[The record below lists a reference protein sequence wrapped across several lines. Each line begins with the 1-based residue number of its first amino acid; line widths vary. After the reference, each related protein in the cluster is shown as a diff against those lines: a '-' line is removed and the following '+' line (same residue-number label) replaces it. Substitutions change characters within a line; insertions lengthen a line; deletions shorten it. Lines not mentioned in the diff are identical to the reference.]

1 MSEKLPSYEDFIVD
15 GSGLPSVDELIV
27 KNNLPSVDVIIDES
41 NLPSVDELIEENNL
55 PSVDDFIEPPRPE
68 EEIAD
73 LINAD
78 SADYDFRSVGAGNTA
93 IDTSPCSI
101 EETQNLTEIIQLIND
116 VRKDIPEIP
125 EIRYYDSELESILEQ
140 IKEIPQVRYYDK
152 EIEAVCEQIDSVK
165 EEIKELPEP
174 RYYDN
179 EIDQIQQTISNLPE
193 VKYYDQEV
201 NNLEESF
208 SELKEFVSNIPNYDD
223 ELNSLRD
230 KFNYEIQQFSE
241 NVEVKDFD
249 KKVEIDNLKINLKET
264 TEKIYEE
271 LKKSSDQIHD
281 YRLHLKDDDRK
292 LKKQILGQY
301 NLLKENIEKQVK
313 EFNTK
318 NIESQNII
326 TGSLKEYFNELQEK
340 ISSIPEIKYYDE
352 QIKDL
357 NVKFDIDIKEL
368 RDIVNQLKESQ
379 RQTLQENL
387 LTEPPSTDNED
398 PLTPLNQNFVTYE
411 KLQENYQ
418 LFVNRVQQQLAS
430 FGGGGEVRL
439 EFLDDIDR
447 DTALVD
453 GKFLKYQ
460 ASTKTFVGASGGGE
474 GSSQTLNEVLIEGNT
489 SSTGISVGVV
499 TATSFS
505 GDGSDLTG
513 LTASQIPNLA
523 ADKITS
529 GTIDADRIPTL
540 NQNTSGTS
548 AGLTGS
554 PSVELTNIVG
564 AAASVTGIVTA
575 TTFVGALTG
584 NVTGNVSGTSGST
597 TGNAATAT
605 KLATARTIAG
615 VSFDGSADI
624 SLNNNAIT
632 NGAGYITTSF
642 TNTNQ
647 LTNGAGFITA
657 SDDITGNT
665 SGTAAGLSG
674 TPNIS
679 VGSVSATTG
688 AFSSDVTLTNT
699 DTDSSAGPIINLF
712 RNSSSPA
719 DADYLGQIKFQ
730 GESDTGVQRNYA
742 KITGKISDA
751 SNGTE
756 DGIIEFAHIKAGS
769 QNISARFKSTILQ
782 LLNDTDFSVA
792 GDSTF
797 TGAISGSSATF
808 TGNVSVGGTLTYE
821 DVTNVDSIGIVT
833 ARSGIELGAGSIT
846 PIIAIEAAATSTTT
860 TTSASNI
867 DTFAAATFRSAQY
880 QIQITQGSSYHVTTL
895 NVLHDGSSVY
905 LNEFGTIRTG
915 ASLASFDADIDSGNV
930 RVRATPTTDSSTVFK
945 LTKTLTRV

>member
-15 GSGLPSVDELIV
+15 ESSLPSVDELIV

-41 NLPSVDELIEENNL
+41 NLPSVDELIEEKNL

-101 EETQNLTEIIQLIND
+101 EETQNLKEIIQLIND

-125 EIRYYDSELESILEQ
+125 EIKYYDSELESILEQ
-140 IKEIPQVRYYDK
+140 IKEIPEVRYYDK
-152 EIEAVCEQIDSVK
+152 EIEAVCEQIDNVK

-174 RYYDN
+174 KYYDE

-201 NNLEESF
+201 NNLEKSF
-208 SELKEFVSNIPNYDD
+208 SELKEFVSNAPNYED

-249 KKVEIDNLKINLKET
+249 KKVEIDNLKTDLKET
-264 TEKIYEE
+264 TEKIYKE
-271 LKKSSDQIHD
+271 LKKSSDQIHEH
-281 YRLHLKDDDRK
+281 RLHLKDDDRK

-313 EFNTK
+313 QFNTK

-379 RQTLQENL
+379 KQTLQENL

-398 PLTPLNQNFVTYE
+398 PLTPIDQQFVTYE

-460 ASTKTFVGASGGGE
+460 ASTKTFVGSDASGGG
-474 GSSQTLNEVLIEGNT
+474 GSSQTLDEVLSEGNS
-489 SSTGISVGVV
+489 SSTGISVGISTATKLHVGVDTGVYGENLVV
-499 TATSFS
+499 TGDARVTGILTIGTGSIVLDPSAKQLRGLEEIIIGIANSITIKQDSKGEIEFS
-505 GDGSDLTG
+505 DAGGQQKSVG
-513 LTASQIPNLA
+513 I
-523 ADKITS
+523 
-529 GTIDADRIPTL
+529 GTTVSI
-540 NQNTSGTS
+540 NTS
-548 AGLTGS
+548 
-554 PSVELTNIVG
+554 
-564 AAASVTGIVTA
+564 GIVTA
-575 TTFVGALTG
+575 TTFVGDLTG
-584 NVTGNVSGTSGST
+584 DVTGNVSGT
-597 TGNAATAT
+597 
-605 KLATARTIAG
+605 AG
-615 VSFDGSADI
+615 
-624 SLNNNAIT
+624 
-632 NGAGYITTSF
+632 
-642 TNTNQ
+642 
-647 LTNGAGFITA
+647 
-657 SDDITGNT
+657 
-665 SGTAAGLSG
+665 GLSG
-674 TPNIS
+674 TPNIT
-679 VGSVSATTG
+679 VGSIVATTG
-688 AFSSDVTLTNT
+688 QFS
-699 DTDSSAGPIINLF
+699 
-712 RNSSSPA
+712 
-719 DADYLGQIKFQ
+719 
-730 GESDTGVQRNYA
+730 
-742 KITGKISDA
+742 
-751 SNGTE
+751 
-756 DGIIEFAHIKAGS
+756 
-769 QNISARFKSTILQ
+769 
-782 LLNDTDFSVA
+782 
-792 GDSTF
+792 
-797 TGAISGSSATF
+797 
-808 TGNVSVGGTLTYE
+808 GNVTVGGTLTYD
-821 DVTNVDSIGIVT
+821 DVTFLDSVGVAT
-833 ARSGIELGAGSIT
+833 ARSGLDVCAGSIT
-846 PIIAIEAAATSTTT
+846 PVISLQAATTTLT

-867 DTFAAATFRSAQY
+867 DTFVAATFRSAQY

-905 LNEFGTIRTG
+905 LSEFGTIRTG
-915 ASLASFDADIDSGNV
+915 AILATFDADINSGNV
-930 RVRATPTTDSSTVFK
+930 RVRATPASDSSTVFK
-945 LTKTLTRV
+945 LSKNLTRV

>member
-15 GSGLPSVDELIV
+15 ESSLPSVDEIIV

-41 NLPSVDELIEENNL
+41 NLPSVDELKEENNL

-125 EIRYYDSELESILEQ
+125 EIKYYDSELESILEQ
-140 IKEIPQVRYYDK
+140 IKEIPEVRYYDK
-152 EIEAVCEQIDSVK
+152 EIEAVCEQIDIVK

-174 RYYDN
+174 KYYDE
-179 EIDQIQQTISNLPE
+179 EIDQIKQTIFNLPE

-201 NNLEESF
+201 SDLEESF
-208 SELKEFVSNIPNYDD
+208 SELKRIVSDAPNYDD
-223 ELNSLRD
+223 EINSLRD
-230 KFNYEIQQFSE
+230 EFNHEIQQFSE
-241 NVEVKDFD
+241 NIEVKDFD
-249 KKVEIDNLKINLKET
+249 KKVEIDNLKTDLKET

-271 LKKSSDQIHD
+271 LKKSSNQIHE

-301 NLLKENIEKQVK
+301 NLLKENIEKQVN

-326 TGSLKEYFNELQEK
+326 TGSLKEYFDELQEK
-340 ISSIPEIKYYDE
+340 ISSIPEVKYYDE
-352 QIKDL
+352 QLEEL
-357 NVKFDIDIKEL
+357 NVKFNIDIKEL
-368 RDIVNQLKESQ
+368 REIVDNLKETQ
-379 RQTLQENL
+379 KQTLQENL
-387 LTEPPSTDNED
+387 LSEPPSIDNED
-398 PLTPLNQNFVTYE
+398 PLTPLDQNFVTYE

-418 LFVNRVQQQLAS
+418 LFVNKVQQQLAS

-474 GSSQTLNEVLIEGNT
+474 GSSQNLNEVLTEGNT

-513 LTASQIPNLA
+513 LTASQ
-523 ADKITS
+523 
-529 GTIDADRIPTL
+529 IPTL

-584 NVTGNVSGTSGST
+584 NVTGNVSGT
-597 TGNAATAT
+597 
-605 KLATARTIAG
+605 
-615 VSFDGSADI
+615 
-624 SLNNNAIT
+624 
-632 NGAGYITTSF
+632 
-642 TNTNQ
+642 
-647 LTNGAGFITA
+647 
-657 SDDITGNT
+657 
-665 SGTAAGLSG
+665 AAGLSG

-679 VGSVSATTG
+679 VGSV
-688 AFSSDVTLTNT
+688 
-699 DTDSSAGPIINLF
+699 
-712 RNSSSPA
+712 
-719 DADYLGQIKFQ
+719 
-730 GESDTGVQRNYA
+730 
-742 KITGKISDA
+742 
-751 SNGTE
+751 
-756 DGIIEFAHIKAGS
+756 
-769 QNISARFKSTILQ
+769 
-782 LLNDTDFSVA
+782 
-792 GDSTF
+792 
-797 TGAISGSSATF
+797 SGSSATF
-808 TGNVSVGGTLTYE
+808 TGNVSVGGTLTYD

-846 PIIAIEAAATSTTT
+846 PIIAIEAATSTTT

>member
-1 MSEKLPSYEDFIVD
+1 MSGKLPSYEDFIVD
-15 GSGLPSVDELIV
+15 DSSLPSVDELIV

-41 NLPSVDELIEENNL
+41 KLPSVDELIEENNL
-55 PSVDDFIEPPRPE
+55 PSVDDYI
-68 EEIAD
+68 D
-73 LINAD
+73 M
-78 SADYDFRSVGAGNTA
+78 SVGAGNTA
-93 IDTSPCSI
+93 VDTAPCSVE
-101 EETQNLTEIIQLIND
+101 EETDEQQDLTEIIQLIND

-125 EIRYYDSELESILEQ
+125 EIKYYDSELESILEQ
-140 IKEIPQVRYYDK
+140 IKEIPEVRYYDR
-152 EIEAVCEQIDSVK
+152 EIEAVCEQIDIVK

-174 RYYDN
+174 KYYDK

-201 NNLEESF
+201 NNLQESF
-208 SELKEFVSNIPNYDD
+208 SQLKEFVSNAPNYDD

-241 NVEVKDFD
+241 NIEVKDFD
-249 KKVEIDNLKINLKET
+249 KKVEIDNLKADLKET
-264 TEKIYEE
+264 SEKIYEE
-271 LKKSSDQIHD
+271 LKKSSNQIHE

-301 NLLKENIEKQVK
+301 NLLKQNIEKQVK
-313 EFNTK
+313 EFNIK

-368 RDIVNQLKESQ
+368 RDIVNDLKETQ
-379 RQTLQENL
+379 KQALQENVS
-387 LTEPPSTDNED
+387 TEPPSIDDENSITLSDEKY
-398 PLTPLNQNFVTYE
+398 VTHE
-411 KLQENYQ
+411 KLHENYQ
-418 LFVNRVQQQLAS
+418 LFVNRVQQELTS
-430 FGGGGEVRL
+430 FSGSGSGEVRL
-439 EFLDDIDR
+439 EFLDDLDR
-447 DTALVD
+447 DSALVD

-460 ASTKTFVGASGGGE
+460 ASTKTFIGASGGGE
-474 GSSQTLNEVLIEGNT
+474 GSSQNLNEVLTEGNT
-489 SSTGISVGVV
+489 SSKGMSVGVL

-513 LTASQIPNLA
+513 LTASQIP
-523 ADKITS
+523 
-529 GTIDADRIPTL
+529 TL

-548 AGLTGS
+548 GGLSGS

-564 AAASVTGIVTA
+564 AAASISGIVTA
-575 TTFVGALTG
+575 TTFVG
-584 NVTGNVSGTSGST
+584 NFTGNVSGTSGST

-605 KLATARTIAG
+605 KLATARNIGG
-615 VSFDGSADI
+615 VSFDGSASINLPGVNETGNQDTTGTARGLNGTPNITVGDVVASSLDI
-624 SLNNNAIT
+624 SGDADIDGTLEADAIT
-632 NGAGYITTSF
+632 I
-642 TNTNQ
+642 
-647 LTNGAGFITA
+647 
-657 SDDITGNT
+657 D
-665 SGTAAGLSG
+665 GTALDTHIAGVTVTNATNATNASGLTG

-688 AFSSDVTLTNT
+688 AFSGDVTLTNT

-782 LLNDTDFSVA
+782 LLNDTDLSVA

-797 TGAISGSSATF
+797 TGAISGSSASF

-846 PIIAIEAAATSTTT
+846 PIIAIEAATSTTT

-867 DTFAAATFRSAQY
+867 DTFVAATFRSAQY
-880 QIQITQGSSYHVTTL
+880 QIQITQGSNYHVTTL

-905 LNEFGTIRTG
+905 LNEFGTIRTS
-915 ASLASFDADIDSGNV
+915 ASLATFDADIDSGNV

>member
-1 MSEKLPSYEDFIVD
+1 MSEKLPSYEDFIED
-15 GSGLPSVDELIV
+15 ESSLPSVDELIV
-27 KNNLPSVDVIIDES
+27 
-41 NLPSVDELIEENNL
+41 ENNL
-55 PSVDDFIEPPRPE
+55 PSVDDFIEPLRPE

-78 SADYDFRSVGAGNTA
+78 SADYNFPSVGAGNTA

-101 EETQNLTEIIQLIND
+101 EETQNLKEIIQLIND

-125 EIRYYDSELESILEQ
+125 EIKYYDSELESILEQ
-140 IKEIPQVRYYDK
+140 IKEIPEVRYYDK
-152 EIEAVCEQIDSVK
+152 EIEAVCEQIDTVK

-174 RYYDN
+174 KYYDE
-179 EIDQIQQTISNLPE
+179 EIDQIKQTISNLPE
-193 VKYYDQEV
+193 VKYYDEEV
-201 NNLEESF
+201 SNLEESF
-208 SELKEFVSNIPNYDD
+208 SELKKFVSDAPNYDD

-241 NVEVKDFD
+241 SIEVKDFD
-249 KKVEIDNLKINLKET
+249 KKVEIDNLKTDLKET

-271 LKKSSDQIHD
+271 LKKSSDQIHEH
-281 YRLHLKDDDRK
+281 RLHLKDDDRK

-301 NLLKENIEKQVK
+301 NILKENIEKQIE

-326 TGSLKEYFNELQEK
+326 TGSLKDYFDNLQEK
-340 ISSIPEIKYYDE
+340 ISALPEVKYYDE
-352 QIKDL
+352 QIKELDNKL
-357 NVKFDIDIKEL
+357 DVDINEL
-368 RDIVNQLKESQ
+368 REIVNELKESQ
-379 RQTLQENL
+379 NQTLQENL

-460 ASTKTFVGASGGGE
+460 ASTKTFVGSDASGGG
-474 GSSQTLNEVLIEGNT
+474 GGGGSQTLDEVLSEGNS
-489 SSTGISVGVV
+489 SSTGISVGISTATKLHVGVDTGVYGENLVV
-499 TATSFS
+499 T
-505 GDGSDLTG
+505 GDARVTGILTVGTGSIVLDPSAKQLRG
-513 LTASQIPNLA
+513 LEEIVIGIANSITIKQDSQGEIEF
-523 ADKITS
+523 ADAGGQQKSVGI
-529 GTIDADRIPTL
+529 GTTVSI
-540 NQNTSGTS
+540 NTSG
-548 AGLTGS
+548 
-554 PSVELTNIVG
+554 I
-564 AAASVTGIVTA
+564 ITA

-657 SDDITGNT
+657 SDDITGNAATATKLETARNIGGVSFDGSAAINLPGVNESGNQNT
-665 SGTAAGLSG
+665 SGNAGGLSG
-674 TPNIS
+674 TPNIT
-679 VGSVSATTG
+679 VGSIVATTG
-688 AFSSDVTLTNT
+688 QFS
-699 DTDSSAGPIINLF
+699 
-712 RNSSSPA
+712 
-719 DADYLGQIKFQ
+719 
-730 GESDTGVQRNYA
+730 
-742 KITGKISDA
+742 
-751 SNGTE
+751 
-756 DGIIEFAHIKAGS
+756 
-769 QNISARFKSTILQ
+769 
-782 LLNDTDFSVA
+782 
-792 GDSTF
+792 
-797 TGAISGSSATF
+797 
-808 TGNVSVGGTLTYE
+808 GNVTVGGTLTYD
-821 DVTNVDSIGIVT
+821 DVTFLDSVGVAT
-833 ARSGIELGAGSIT
+833 ARSGLDVCAGSIT
-846 PIIAIEAAATSTTT
+846 PVISLQAATTTLT

-867 DTFAAATFRSAQY
+867 DTFVAATFRSA
-880 QIQITQGSSYHVTTL
+880 
-895 NVLHDGSSVY
+895 
-905 LNEFGTIRTG
+905 
-915 ASLASFDADIDSGNV
+915 
-930 RVRATPTTDSSTVFK
+930 
-945 LTKTLTRV
+945 

>member
-1 MSEKLPSYEDFIVD
+1 MSEKLPSYEDFIVNE
-15 GSGLPSVDELIV
+15 SSLPSVDELIV

-41 NLPSVDELIEENNL
+41 DLPSVDELIDDNNL
-55 PSVDDFIEPPRPE
+55 PSVDDYI
-68 EEIAD
+68 D
-73 LINAD
+73 M
-78 SADYDFRSVGAGNTA
+78 SVGAGNTA
-93 IDTSPCSI
+93 VDTAPCSV
-101 EETQNLTEIIQLIND
+101 EEEITDEQQDLTEIIQLIND

-125 EIRYYDSELESILEQ
+125 EIKYYDSELESILEQ
-140 IKEIPQVRYYDK
+140 IKEIPEVRYYDR
-152 EIEAVCEQIDSVK
+152 EIEAVCEQIDNVK

-174 RYYDN
+174 KYYDE
-179 EIDQIQQTISNLPE
+179 EIDQIKQTIFNLPE
-193 VKYYDQEV
+193 VKYYDQEISD
-201 NNLEESF
+201 LEESF
-208 SELKEFVSNIPNYDD
+208 SELKKFVSDAPNYDD

-249 KKVEIDNLKINLKET
+249 KKVEIDNLKTDLKET
-264 TEKIYEE
+264 TEKIYDE
-271 LKKSSDQIHD
+271 LKKSSDQIHEH
-281 YRLHLKDDDRK
+281 RLHLKDDDRK

-301 NLLKENIEKQVK
+301 NLLKENIEKQIK

-326 TGSLKEYFNELQEK
+326 TGSLKDYFDDLQEK
-340 ISSIPEIKYYDE
+340 ISTLPEVKYYDE
-352 QIKDL
+352 QIKELDNKL
-357 NVKFDIDIKEL
+357 DIDINEL
-368 RDIVNQLKESQ
+368 REIVNELKETQ
-379 RQTLQENL
+379 KQTLHENL

-398 PLTPLNQNFVTYE
+398 PLTPLDQQFVTYE

-447 DTALVD
+447 DSALVD

-460 ASTKTFVGASGGGE
+460 ASTKTFVGADASGGG
-474 GSSQTLNEVLIEGNT
+474 GGGSQTLDEVLSEGNS
-489 SSTGISVGVV
+489 SSTGISVGISTASKLHVGVDTGVYGENLVV
-499 TATSFS
+499 TGDARVTGILTIGTGSIVLDPSAKQLRGLEEIVIGIANSITIKQDSQGEIEFADAGGQQKSVGIGTTVSINTSGIITAANFS

-564 AAASVTGIVTA
+564 SAASITGIITA
-575 TTFVGALTG
+575 TTFVGSLTG

-605 KLATARTIAG
+605 ALANARTIAG

-657 SDDITGNT
+657 SDDITGNAATATKLETARNIGGVSFDGSAAINLPGVNESGNQNT
-665 SGTAAGLSG
+665 SGNAGGLSG
-674 TPNIS
+674 TPNIT
-679 VGSVSATTG
+679 VGSIVATTG
-688 AFSSDVTLTNT
+688 QFS
-699 DTDSSAGPIINLF
+699 
-712 RNSSSPA
+712 
-719 DADYLGQIKFQ
+719 
-730 GESDTGVQRNYA
+730 
-742 KITGKISDA
+742 
-751 SNGTE
+751 
-756 DGIIEFAHIKAGS
+756 
-769 QNISARFKSTILQ
+769 
-782 LLNDTDFSVA
+782 
-792 GDSTF
+792 
-797 TGAISGSSATF
+797 
-808 TGNVSVGGTLTYE
+808 GNVTVGGTLTYD
-821 DVTNVDSIGIVT
+821 DVTFLDSVGVAT
-833 ARSGIELGAGSIT
+833 ARSGLDVCAGSIT
-846 PIIAIEAAATSTTT
+846 PVISLQAATTTLT

-867 DTFAAATFRSAQY
+867 DTFVAATFRSAQY

-905 LNEFGTIRTG
+905 LSEFGTIRTG
-915 ASLASFDADIDSGNV
+915 AILATFDADIDSGNV
-930 RVRATPTTDSSTVFK
+930 RVRATPASDSSTVFK
-945 LTKTLTRV
+945 LSKNLTRV